1 MADLDFDPLFDASMP
16 DDQRAA
22 RPVEKMPSAHK
33 KSRLEEKRHA
43 ARQVRDSS
51 FGFLSKLIGVIGV
64 IACIA
69 VMIAVAYFGWKAA
82 GF

>member
-51 FGFLSKLIGVIGV
+51 FGFLSKLIGIIGV

>member
-16 DDQRAA
+16 DNQRAA

-51 FGFLSKLIGVIGV
+51 FGFLNKLIGIIGV

>member
-1 MADLDFDPLFDASMP
+1 MADLNFDPLFDASMP

-33 KSRLEEKRHA
+33 KSRLEEQRHA
-43 ARQVRDSS
+43 ARQVRDVS
-51 FGFLSKLIGVIGV
+51 FGFLNKLIGIIGV

>member
-51 FGFLSKLIGVIGV
+51 FGFLNKLIGIIGV

-69 VMIAVAYFGWKAA
+69 VMIAIAYFGWKAA

>member
-51 FGFLSKLIGVIGV
+51 FGFLNKLIGIIGV

>member
-43 ARQVRDSS
+43 ARQVRDAS
-51 FGFLSKLIGVIGV
+51 FGFLNKLIGIIGF

-69 VMIAVAYFGWKAA
+69 AMIAVAYFGWKAA

>member
-1 MADLDFDPLFDASMP
+1 MADLNFDPLFDASMP